1 MRFLIHG
8 PGINILTQANPK
20 INLSSE
26 DIRRQL
32 IDSGL
37 DPDIIEQHQRNIK
50 RHILQ
55 GSERFFSI
63 LDTCRL
69 NNGGLWPL
77 PPRGRLQQ
85 LGGDAMGNDV
95 IAFVPAAG
103 ASSRYLAPLF
113 ELMKSLSNKSRAE
126 FIRSV
131 GGLAASG
138 LSRCPLPAS
147 LKSLMNQV
155 DKISDG
161 VFAAK
166 AVDVLADL
174 ELPKALYP
182 AVDTGET
189 FLEIKRLEHQAINC
203 LGGEVFVCPP
213 GRRDKFLEVSE
224 LVKSSLPVRCY
235 EQGPA
240 LSTVR
245 FDSQGDFIVD
255 EDNKLSLVPGG
266 HGTLLRLFRD
276 VARDFPQARSVFI
289 RNIDNVAGTSRL
301 VSDATDRFLT
311 AFKMTFFDIQQIRLC
326 LKKNNLDLAD
336 RHAQNICKIWELDHS
351 DQVPAVNLVLEK
363 MFYTHVKGNNNLT
376 ELFERP
382 FVLMGQVPNT
392 GHDVGGS
399 CVIADVDGVRQKL
412 CLELPHASLQDRAKF
427 LNDSHLATH
436 FNPVFVASEI
446 LSEGSYAR
454 LKHNPFWLV
463 TKKSWKNRD
472 VYYQESIL
480 YELLGSSQFVN
491 VLFADV
497 PRSIFNPHKT
507 LIDAQSK
514 SIRDW
519 VL

>member
-20 INLSSE
+20 INLSIK
-26 DIRRQL
+26 DIREQL

-69 NNGGLWPL
+69 NNGALWPL
-77 PPRGRLQQ
+77 PPKGCLQQ
-85 LGGDAMGNDV
+85 VGGGAIDNDV

-103 ASSRYLAPLF
+103 ASTRYLAPLF
-113 ELMKSLSNKSRAE
+113 ELMKSLSNKSRVE
-126 FIRSV
+126 FIKSV
-131 GGLAASG
+131 GGLVTSG

-147 LKSLMNQV
+147 LKSLMNEV
-155 DKISDG
+155 YNISD
-161 VFAAK
+161 VIFAAR

-189 FLEIKRLEHQAINC
+189 FLEIKRLEHQAIKC

-213 GRRDKFLEVSE
+213 GRRDKFLQVSE
-224 LVKSSLPVRCY
+224 RVKSSLPVRCY

-276 VARDFPQARSVFI
+276 VARDFPQARSIFI
-289 RNIDNVAGTSRL
+289 RNIDNVAGTSRP
-301 VSDATDRFLT
+301 VCDATDRFLN

-336 RHAQNICKIWELDHS
+336 RHAQNICKIWGLDHS
-351 DQVPAVNLVLEK
+351 DQGSAVDLVLEK
-363 MFYTHVKGNNNLT
+363 MFYSRVEATNLT
-376 ELFERP
+376 ALFDRP

-412 CLELPHASLQDRAKF
+412 CLELPHASPRDRAKF
-427 LNDSHLATH
+427 LNDSQLATH
-436 FNPVFVASEI
+436 FNPVFVAAEIPSE
-446 LSEGSYAR
+446 ESYAR

-491 VLFADV
+491 VLFVEV
-497 PRSIFNPHKT
+497 PRSIFNPHKA
-507 LIDAQSK
+507 LVDAQSK
-514 SIRDW
+514 SIKDW

>member
-1 MRFLIHG
+1 M
-8 PGINILTQANPK
+8 TQVRPK
-20 INLSSE
+20 INLGSK
-26 DIRRQL
+26 DIRQQL
-32 IDSGL
+32 TDSGL

-50 RHILQ
+50 RHLLQ
-55 GSERFFSI
+55 HSERFFSI

-77 PPRGRLQQ
+77 PPERHLQQ
-85 LGGDAMGNDV
+85 FGGCANETDV

-103 ASSRYLAPLF
+103 ASTRYLAPLF
-113 ELMKSLSNKSRAE
+113 EVMKSLSNKSRVE

-147 LKSLMNQV
+147 LKSLMSEV
-155 DKISDG
+155 HEISD
-161 VFAAK
+161 VIFDAR

-189 FLEIKRLEHQAINC
+189 FLEIKRLEHKSIKC

-213 GRRDKFLEVSE
+213 GRRDKFLQVSE

-266 HGTLLRLFRD
+266 HGTLIRLFRD
-276 VARDFPQARSVFI
+276 VARDFPQARSIFI
-289 RNIDNVAGTSRL
+289 RNIDNVAGTSRI
-301 VSDATDRFLT
+301 VSDATDRFLS
-311 AFKMTFFDIQQIRLC
+311 AFKMTFFDIQEIRRC
-326 LKKNNLDLAD
+326 LKNDNLDLAH
-336 RHAQNICKIWELDHS
+336 RHAENICKIWGLDHS
-351 DQVPAVNLVLEK
+351 DQGSVVNLVLEK
-363 MFYTHVKGNNNLT
+363 MFGTRVENNNLA
-376 ELFERP
+376 ELYERP

-399 CVIADVDGVRQKL
+399 CVIADVDGVRQNL
-412 CLELPHASLQDRAKF
+412 CLELPHASPEDRTKF
-427 LNDSHLATH
+427 LNDPQLATH
-436 FNPVFVASEI
+436 FNPVFVAAEIPSED
-446 LSEGSYAR
+446 SYAR

-463 TKKSWKNRD
+463 TKKSWKNHD

-491 VLFADV
+491 VLFVDV
-497 PRSIFNPHKT
+497 PRSIFNPHKA
-507 LIDAQSK
+507 LVDAQSK
-514 SIRDW
+514 SITDW
-519 VL
+519 IF